1 MIEDITSPQNSK
13 VKLAAS
19 LKQKKYR
26 DEYGL
31 FLAEG
36 LRLCEEAM
44 KSDYQ
49 LEFCICNKE
58 EMNYERM
65 QALKERLQQ
74 KNCPIYQVNKQ
85 LYDKISDTKEPQ
97 GILLVIRKKNF
108 CFENLIEKAKK
119 PSIIVLDGIQD
130 PGNLGTIIRTA
141 DAAGCSGII
150 IMKNTVDL
158 FSAKAIRATM
168 GSVFHLPIVLG
179 VEPEKLAMFTAK
191 NDIKLFI
198 TALDAKAKS
207 YFEVDYTQGTAIV
220 FGNEGNG
227 VSDELL
233 TKSDE
238 KLFIPM
244 IGDAE
249 SLNVSMAASVVM
261 YEGLRQRLLA
271 KS

>member
-26 DEYGL
+26 DEHDL

-36 LRLCEEAM
+36 LRLCEEAI

-58 EMNYERM
+58 EMNHTRM
-65 QALKERLQQ
+65 QVLQEQ
-74 KNCPIYQVNKQ
+74 LQRKNCSIYQVNKQ
-85 LYDKISDTKEPQ
+85 IYDKISDTKEPQ
-97 GILLVIRKKNF
+97 GILLVIKKQVF
-108 CFENLIEKAKK
+108 CFQNLVEKTKK

-130 PGNLGTIIRTA
+130 PGNLGTVIRTA

-150 IMKNTVDL
+150 MMKNTVDL
-158 FSAKAIRATM
+158 FSTKAIRATM

-179 VEPEKLAMFTAK
+179 VEPEKLAMFTAE
-191 NDIKLFI
+191 NDIKLFV

-207 YFEVDYTQGTAIV
+207 YFDVDYTQGTAIV

-227 VSDELL
+227 VSEELL

-244 IGDAE
+244 IGNAE
-249 SLNVSMAASVVM
+249 SLNVSMAASVVI
-261 YEGLRQRLLA
+261 YEGLRQRFMA